1 MCASSQMLSSEISVS
16 GSATDA
22 RPIVAR
28 RPERSSRTAKVQS
41 ERRARRRPSPG
52 SAPTM
57 TQSSV
62 SRERFTLSQPD
73 PRRPGA
79 YGACGAFTTKP
90 SDPRCRDV
98 MKAAS
103 IPSTPQTVSCVAARK
118 TPPLFVSSCSD
129 SSAAR
134 RSRYERCISGSSP
147 SARRSKAIKMTWM
160 RCCSASV
167 WAAPDSRGVSV
178 LDGSGRPSAQA
189 TISPSRIPL
198 IPVAIAAAAISG
210 KETVTS

>member
-1 MCASSQMLSSEISVS
+1 MRGARNVKPEAARALRRTSSNATSTTMRGSTLRYAPSCASVCASSQMLSSEISVS

-62 SRERFTLSQPD
+62 SSERFTLSQPD

-118 TPPLFVSSCSD
+118 TPPLFASSCSD

-134 RSRYERCISGSSP
+134 RSRYEP
-147 SARRSKAIKMTWM
+147 
-160 RCCSASV
+160 
-167 WAAPDSRGVSV
+167 VSYTH
-178 LDGSGRPSAQA
+178 LTLP
-189 TISPSRIPL
+189 TID
-198 IPVAIAAAAISG
+198 
-210 KETVTS
+210 